1 MPDSDELLELLQ
13 DAEDRDQLATARVLY
28 EAILDKETD
37 QAALQVLYAANLIE
51 LGDLTTAEQV
61 ISQIDEIEEQETQAG
76 LLTQKA
82 NLARAC
88 ADFSKAESFYREAHK
103 LVDDGGENL
112 LNAAFMASQQ
122 GETAKAEYLLREAV
136 KIESEFQCDAWFNLA
151 GNLIS
156 QQRYD
161 EARKCYETVL
171 TMEPDHGLAQEWLE
185 DLDQREEMLQDSSV

>member
-28 EAILDKETD
+28 EAILDQETD
-37 QAALQVLYAANLIE
+37 QVALQVLYAANLIE

-82 NLARAC
+82 NLARAR
-88 ADFSKAESFYREAHK
+88 ADFSTAESFYREAHK
-103 LVDDGGENL
+103 LADDGGENL
-112 LNAAFMASQQ
+112 LNAAVMASQR
-122 GETAKAEYLLREAV
+122 GELAKAEYLLREGI
-136 KIESEFQCDAWFNLA
+136 KIESEFQSDAWFNLG
-151 GNLIS
+151 GNLIA

-161 EARKCYETVL
+161 EARKCYDAVL
-171 TMEPDHGLAQEWLE
+171 VIDPQHDLASEWLE
-185 DLDQREEMLQDSSV
+185 DLDQREELLAEE